1 MKAIAA
7 MGVLAALCLLLFA
20 TLPPA
25 QTVVAYTTPAGLAG
39 RVRLQS
45 RTDFTGST
53 VRIAGQ
59 AIATAADGSFMFQSL
74 PVGTYTLTA
83 SRPGF
88 VSAQHLDVT
97 TVPGE
102 ITTLPEI
109 LIPAGDIDGDDDI
122 DLFDLVVLGREFG
135 SSMSKSPTDLNADNQ
150 VNIFDL
156 VILAAN
162 YGVIGPVN
170 WDDVS
175 LPTPTPTATATAT
188 ETPIASPTPTM
199 TPSPTPTPVCIDP
212 EATINNVGSGA
223 CVRYQVAEVAKS
235 GTSLYLYAHRAG
247 SEEIVFY
254 VLVRSDLW
262 HCWPPPVGEYFLGKQ
277 LRVQGRITTSRAYPH
292 ILLDTCNQLVV
303 EPPAEP
309 TSIASPSPTPQ

>member
-1 MKAIAA
+1 MKATVILGA
-7 MGVLAALCLLLFA
+7 LATLCLLLIA
-20 TLPPA
+20 ALPPT
-25 QTVVAYTTPAGLAG
+25 QPVMAYQMPASLAG

-45 RTDFTGST
+45 RTDFAGTT

-59 AIATAADGSFMFQSL
+59 ALATAADGSFVYQSL
-74 PVGTYTLTA
+74 PSGLYTLTA
-83 SRPGF
+83 SKPGF
-88 VSAQHLDVT
+88 VSAQQLNVAI
-97 TVPGE
+97 VPGE
-102 ITTLPEI
+102 ITTLAEI
-109 LIPAGDIDGDDDI
+109 LLPAGDIDGDDDI

-135 SSMSKSPTDLNADNQ
+135 SSTSKSPTDLNADNQ

-188 ETPIASPTPTM
+188 ETPVASPTPTK

-212 EATINNVGSGA
+212 EATINNVGSRA

-247 SEEIVFY
+247 SEEIAFY

-262 HCWPPPVGEYFLGKQ
+262 HCWPSPVDEFFLGKQ

-292 ILLDTCNQLVV
+292 IVLAECSQLVV
-303 EPPAEP
+303 EPPATP
-309 TSIASPSPTPQ
+309 TVVSSPSPPPP